1 LYPTVPR
8 TLSGRD
14 AVVQF
19 GAGMFPAFSEIQWG
33 RLTGSAALEFQVQ
46 ATTQRPSLRQGN
58 GHGQPHYASGVSLF
72 RLSSL
77 R

>member
-19 GAGMFPAFSEIQWG
+19 GAGMFPAFSEIQW
-33 RLTGSAALEFQVQ
+33 AAPREARRWEFQVQ